1 MGPTS
6 IVGDL
11 TYSQYNRLPHVIDGN
26 SNRDEDLLKAAQQFE
41 SLFID
46 MWLKSARDANQVIA
60 KDNLMQ
66 SQELQLHQE
75 MRDHEMAVHMSQQGG
90 IGLAEVIVRQLKG
103 GQAPP
108 PDGIRSPEFASPQ
121 NFVNTLKPIVEKAV
135 KKLGLPP
142 LAVLSQAALETGW
155 GQKVIGH
162 AKGDSSHNLFGIKAQ
177 SLSDPHVRISSREFD
192 GSQWR
197 DKLDRFKSYPD
208 WQSSI
213 NDYLEKISSSDR
225 YSQVLASGS
234 DVGAFASAMGSSGYA
249 TDPNYAQKLL
259 NVYEQVV
266 GLE

>member
-103 GQAPP
+103 GACPP
-108 PDGIRSPEFASPQ
+108 FNCRTITSKVILIGRAQSMTIWRRSPA
-121 NFVNTLKPIVEKAV
+121 VIVIV
-135 KKLGLPP
+135 RCSLP
-142 LAVLSQAALETGW
+142 
-155 GQKVIGH
+155 
-162 AKGDSSHNLFGIKAQ
+162 
-177 SLSDPHVRISSREFD
+177 DP
-192 GSQWR
+192 
-197 DKLDRFKSYPD
+197 
-208 WQSSI
+208 
-213 NDYLEKISSSDR
+213 
-225 YSQVLASGS
+225 
-234 DVGAFASAMGSSGYA
+234 
-249 TDPNYAQKLL
+249 T
-259 NVYEQVV
+259 
-266 GLE
+266 